1 MTATLAETAA
11 EYARRGIAVLALH
24 PARKEPAG
32 EVCPHGNDD
41 ATTDTDQV
49 RAWWEHNPDYN
60 IGIRPPPGYIVLD
73 VDPRNGGGL
82 DQLGAVPP
90 TSIAKTG
97 GGGWHLWFH
106 YRGAVR
112 GNLDGDRSSG
122 VDIKSNSGYLVAP
135 PSIHDVTGNRYRWI
149 STGPIAPL
157 PKHLVPRV
165 AIPATTTPAAPAGT
179 GTVAPGAAAAHRAT
193 MNHASNPPHARN
205 GIRGGQRTRL
215 MGARMVERGRKAT
228 GNPGTTGRLTVP
240 GSSRPP
246 ASPEISYRSAAVP
259 AASRDT
265 VTEPAFRLAPAVFCV
280 RARATSRRRFPLR
293 RRAASCQRSPAR
305 KSPTRPVCS
314 I

>member
-11 EYARRGIAVLALH
+11 EYSRRGIAVLALH

-165 AIPATTTPAAPAGT
+165 AIPATTTPAARTPIDGAGNFAGLIRT
-179 GTVAPGAAAAHRAT
+179 AADARPGNRNNALFWAACRAVENAAAPEVLDQLLVAAIAAGQSPREAQAT
-193 MNHASNPPHARN
+193 
-205 GIRGGQRTRL
+205 IRSAQ
-215 MGARMVERGRKAT
+215 RKAT
-228 GNPGTTGRLTVP
+228 
-240 GSSRPP
+240 
-246 ASPEISYRSAAVP
+246 
-259 AASRDT
+259 
-265 VTEPAFRLAPAVFCV
+265 
-280 RARATSRRRFPLR
+280 
-293 RRAASCQRSPAR
+293 Q
-305 KSPTRPVCS
+305 
-314 I
+314 

>member
-157 PKHLVPRV
+157 PKL
-165 AIPATTTPAAPAGT
+165 AIPGLSSIPVLGPVLFHQDALVYLSVAL
-179 GTVAPGAAAAHRAT
+179 TVGVAWFLKRT
-193 MNHASNPPHARN
+193 
-205 GIRGGQRTRL
+205 RGGMILRACGGSDVSAHSIGYDVIRIRYL
-215 MGARMVERGRKAT
+215 AVLFGGLCAGLGGAFLSLAYTPMWVENMTAGRGWIA
-228 GNPGTTGRLTVP
+228 
-240 GSSRPP
+240 
-246 ASPEISYRSAAVP
+246 
-259 AASRDT
+259 
-265 VTEPAFRLAPAVFCV
+265 LALN
-280 RARATSRRRFPLR
+280 S
-293 RRAASCQRSPAR
+293 
-305 KSPTRPVCS
+305 K
-314 I
+314 